1 MRRLLR
7 MKLTDLR
14 KEPKYVLLSHVE
26 SRLATLSKRSV
37 AAQNDRNEVMGRT
50 HVELS
55 RLNAETLAYMADAL
69 NKVER
74 T

>member
-1 MRRLLR
+1 
-7 MKLTDLR
+7 MKLKELR
-14 KEPKYVLLSHVE
+14 NQPKYVLLSHVE

-37 AAQNDRNEVMGRT
+37 SAQNDRNEIMGRT
-50 HVELS
+50 HIELC

-74 T
+74 A